1 MNNNKTKSSPAG
13 ISLEIDGKRLA
24 TAAVP
29 DRPEPTQQKEPKPM
43 SVLTAIRVART
54 MRDEMVEK
62 CGGTVAN
69 YIAATDRIIDYL
81 TNPDDRTLANM
92 YLLIVGASL
101 ILLGVVVGAVGAY
114 HAINGHD
121 VARVTGLYA
130 AGFFAAGWIALR
142 GVRK

>member
-1 MNNNKTKSSPAG
+1 MNKPKTMTKMA
-13 ISLEIDGKRLA
+13 SLAAQARL
-24 TAAVP
+24 TL
-29 DRPEPTQQKEPKPM
+29 EKP
-43 SVLTAIRVART
+43 SVLQDIITLRA
-54 MRDEMVEK
+54 MRKEMVEK
-62 CGGTVAN
+62 CGDTVAN

-114 HAINGHD
+114 HALNGHA

-130 AGFFAAGWIALR
+130 AGFFAAGWVSLR
-142 GVRK
+142 GVKK

>member
-1 MNNNKTKSSPAG
+1 MNKPKTMTKMA
-13 ISLEIDGKRLA
+13 SLAAQARL
-24 TAAVP
+24 TL
-29 DRPEPTQQKEPKPM
+29 EKP
-43 SVLTAIRVART
+43 SVLQDIITLRA
-54 MRDEMVEK
+54 MRKEMVEK
-62 CGGTVAN
+62 CGDTVAN

-101 ILLGVVVGAVGAY
+101 ILLGVVVGTVGAY
-114 HAINGHD
+114 HALNGHD

-130 AGFFAAGWIALR
+130 AGFFAAGWLALR

>member
-1 MNNNKTKSSPAG
+1 MNTTTTTPKIN
-13 ISLEIDGKRLA
+13 LEINSKRVASILCQ
-24 TAAVP
+24 
-29 DRPEPTQQKEPKPM
+29 PEQAQEEKPKPM

-69 YIAATDRIIDYL
+69 YVAATDRIIDYL

-114 HAINGHD
+114 HALNGHD

-130 AGFFAAGWIALR
+130 AGFFAAGWVSLR
-142 GVRK
+142 GVKK

>member
-29 DRPEPTQQKEPKPM
+29 DRPEQAHQEPPKPM

-69 YIAATDRIIDYL
+69 YVAATDRLIEYV
-81 TNPDDRTLANM
+81 TTPSDRTLANM
-92 YLLIVGASL
+92 YLLVLGALLLTLGIVC
-101 ILLGVVVGAVGAY
+101 GAVGVY
-114 HAINGHD
+114 HAFHGTSEAKVIG
-121 VARVTGLYA
+121 VYA
-130 AGFFAAGWIALR
+130 AGFFAAGWLSLR

>member
-1 MNNNKTKSSPAG
+1 MNKPKTMTKMA
-13 ISLEIDGKRLA
+13 SLAAQARL
-24 TAAVP
+24 TL
-29 DRPEPTQQKEPKPM
+29 EKP
-43 SVLTAIRVART
+43 SVLQDIITLRA
-54 MRDEMVEK
+54 MRKEMKEK
-62 CGGTVAN
+62 CGDTVAN
-69 YIAATDRIIDYL
+69 YIAATDRIIEYI

-114 HAINGHD
+114 HALNGHD